1 MYILAEAGQ
10 GFPVAYLLAGLY
22 CRKGEIFVELV
33 VTRPTG
39 QTPGVTVTCNGQF
52 SHLFHLRL
60 ILPAEQDQQLPSPLT
75 DPIAYGQALY
85 RALFPAQSLARQCLE
100 AGPLRLLLVTSDG
113 ELDTIAW
120 EYLYGVYGPQTEETF
135 LVLACHVVRGLP
147 AELRQSPPR
156 PNDGL
161 HVVAVPAHPLSHDL
175 APLQIEGEWL
185 RLAEMFRE
193 LPFAIELERSQPPTL
208 DRLGLL
214 LAGKQ
219 HRVVHFMGHG
229 AQDPRTGAVLCFEH
243 ENGSLDAVTAR
254 EFLHSVRQ
262 GVFLVT
268 LNACSS
274 AAPGETL
281 LSNLAAALIQ
291 QHIPY
296 ALGMRFRLPDQDALT
311 LSRAFYGYLARGCPV
326 EEATSQARLAL
337 SRGQQSWTIG
347 VPVLY
352 TSLAQPA
359 PGFALSRGNPTIT
372 AAAPSPAL
380 YALPAAAG
388 GFQGRID
395 ELHLLGTALTGPQR
409 TPLLTIHG
417 GGGQGKTALAREAIA
432 RFAYAW
438 PGGVWALSF
447 HSLPTLEL
455 VLTELARFLH
465 ITIQPHATDAENMQ
479 EVHARLEEQRTFLVL
494 DNLETLLDALA
505 NNQPEARALVH
516 FFQQLPGPRISV
528 LTTSRIQPGWAGEVT
543 LELDGL
549 LPQEGATLLRLCAP
563 QRREE
568 IELPLARKL
577 SQQVEGNPLSLR
589 LLGSAF
595 NSCALSFTSFLEHY
609 EELLLQ
615 AENHALAPDHR
626 HRSLVASVA
635 TSCGFLSLAQRHL
648 LGQLRVFHAPFSPE
662 MVAHLLL
669 PPPGGAQTPPTG
681 AEADTHSTLADHL
694 HTLWQHGLLG
704 RQTPALREGT
714 LLLYHLSPVIRPLLR
729 IIPSSREQDENLRLC
744 FGRVCSWLLTW
755 LDQELDYGSVAA
767 FLVLQVYDDLERG
780 STCVSP
786 SEQGFYALLW
796 GRILWRIGERRR
808 AFQFT
813 EQALESGEHTRRT
826 LAGLALN
833 SLGHMYWS
841 IGKPEEAF
849 QCYERALPILREV
862 SPHAAEVAALSG
874 PAAVHQ
880 VTGRP
885 EEALRLYEQALP
897 ILRERGDRG
906 GEATILNNQAVI
918 YQTTGKPEAALRL
931 YAQVL
936 PILQARG
943 DRAGEG
949 VTLNNLAGLYNG
961 IGRTE
966 EALRLYE
973 QALPILREVGDRA
986 GEAAC
991 LSGLGLVA
999 QHTRN
1004 LQEAQRLYEQ
1014 ALLLLREVDDRAG
1027 EATMLNNLACVHEE
1041 SGRPAE
1047 ARRLFNQAL
1056 PIMQAVGNRAGEAHT
1071 LHGLGR
1077 SARAADKPAEAQRL
1091 FEQALQLR
1099 RETGDRAGEAATLHH
1114 LAGVFT
1120 ATGDVEEALRLY
1132 EQALSI
1138 RREVGD
1144 RAGEATT
1151 LADIALIYHAR
1162 GQDAQALQVCT
1173 DAARLRHEIHDA
1185 AGEAATL
1192 FGTGH
1197 LLQELQ
1203 RYTEAHAVFE
1213 QALALEQQCGNP
1225 AGEIAVLV
1233 SVALLSYQHMQRIP
1247 AALSA
1252 AAQALTRLAETGL
1265 ARDACGHTHADLAQ
1279 LVQTIQAGAP
1289 ISAAEHTT
1297 PGFSP
1302 EQVREIILRT
1312 MAAEMDTWDG
1322 AAQWR
1327 ESVARSIAHLQQ
1339 AHKTDSQHEIDLLS
1353 ATLALLAGQQP
1364 PVLPAHHPYAQA
1376 LATIQQGIAAR
1387 RTLAHLNLPEN
1398 VRHAIQQLVAAPDE
1412 GSIRTV
1418 LERYQ
1423 AALFVPGA
1431 ETWFLNRIALTS
1443 IVGEEQEVM
1452 LLAGL
1457 LELLRRCKIEGS
1469 AAACAS
1475 LHAPGQRQESERSA
1489 CADLIAPSIAALRGS
1504 PQEKM
1509 ACAHT
1514 LSARADRTTDAGYR
1528 ALLQGIQLALFG
1540 GDLATLAQDLPEP
1553 YSQVWEA
1560 IVAGLEKEQGTET

>member
-1 MYILAEAGQ
+1 M
-10 GFPVAYLLAGLY
+10 
-22 CRKGEIFVELV
+22 ELV
-33 VTRPTG
+33 VTRPSG

-60 ILPAEQDQQLPSPLT
+60 ILPSEHDQPLPPPLA
-75 DPIAYGQALY
+75 DPIAYGKALY
-85 RALFPAQSLARQCLE
+85 RALFPAQSLARQCL
-100 AGPLRLLLVTSDG
+100 ANGPLRLLLVTADS
-113 ELDTIAW
+113 ELDAIAW
-120 EYLYGVYGPQTEETF
+120 EYLYGAYGPQAEETF

-147 AELRQSPPR
+147 AELRQPPPGR
-156 PNDGL
+156 HNGL
-161 HVVAVPAHPLSHDL
+161 HVLAVPSHPLSHDL
-175 APLQIEGEWL
+175 APLHIESEWI
-185 RLAEMFRE
+185 RLTEIVRE
-193 LPFAIELERSQPPTL
+193 LPFAIELERAQPPTL

-219 HRVVHFMGHG
+219 QRIVHFMGHG

-254 EFLHSVRQ
+254 EFLRSVRQ

-281 LSNLAAALIQ
+281 LSNLAAALVQ
-291 QHIPY
+291 QCVPY
-296 ALGMRFRLPDQDALT
+296 ALGMRFRLLDQDALT
-311 LSRAFYGYLARGCPV
+311 LSRAFYGYLARSCPV
-326 EEATSQARLAL
+326 EEATYQARLAL
-337 SRGQQSWTIG
+337 SRGQQRWMIG

-359 PGFALSRGNPTIT
+359 PGFALSRGTPTIS

-380 YALPAAAG
+380 YALPAVAG

-395 ELHLLGTALTGPQR
+395 ELQALGSALTGPQR

-417 GGGQGKTALAREAIA
+417 GGGQGKTALAREVIA

-465 ITIQPHATDAENMQ
+465 LTIQPHATDAETMQ
-479 EVHARLEEQRTFLVL
+479 KVHARLEEQRTLLVL

-505 NNQPEARALVH
+505 NNQPEARALAH

-528 LTTSRIQPGWAGEVT
+528 LTTSRIQLAWAGEVT

-549 LPQEGATLLRLCAP
+549 LPQEGAALLRLCAP

-577 SQQVEGNPLSLR
+577 SQQVDGNPLSLR

-595 NSCALSFTSFLEHY
+595 NACALSFAAFMEQY
-609 EELLLQ
+609 EEHLIQ

-626 HRSLVASVA
+626 HRSLVASIE
-635 TSCGFLSLAQRHL
+635 TSCRFLSVAQRRL
-648 LGQLRVFHAPFSPE
+648 LGQLQVFHAPFSSE
-662 MVAHLLL
+662 MVAHLLR
-669 PPPGGAQTPPTG
+669 PASDGAQTPPTG
-681 AEADTHSTLADHL
+681 AAADTHSALADQL
-694 HTLWQHGLLG
+694 HALWQHGLLG
-704 RQTPALREGT
+704 RHTPVLREGT

-729 IIPSSREQDENLRLC
+729 VIPSTREQDEDLRLR
-744 FGRVCSWLLTW
+744 FGKVCSWLLTW
-755 LDQELDYGSVAA
+755 LDQELDCGSVAA

-780 STCVSP
+780 SECVSP
-786 SEQGFYALLW
+786 SERGFYALLW

-826 LAGLALN
+826 LTGLALN
-833 SLGHMYWS
+833 SLAHMYWS

-862 SPHAAEVAALSG
+862 DPHSAEVAALSG
-874 PAAVHQ
+874 PAAIHQ

-885 EEALRLYEQALP
+885 EEAARLYEQALP
-897 ILRERGDRG
+897 ILRERGDRA
-906 GEATILNNQAVI
+906 GEATILNNLAVM

-936 PILQARG
+936 PMLQARG

-966 EALRLYE
+966 EAQRLYE

-986 GEAAC
+986 GEAAS
-991 LSGLGLVA
+991 LSGLGLAA
-999 QHTRN
+999 QHKRH
-1004 LQEAQRLYEQ
+1004 LQDALRLYEQ
-1014 ALLLLREVDDRAG
+1014 ALLIMREIEDGAG
-1027 EATMLNNLACVHEE
+1027 EATMLNNLASVHEE
-1041 SGRPAE
+1041 SGQRAE
-1047 ARRLFNQAL
+1047 ARQRFNQAL
-1056 PIMQAVGNRAGEAHT
+1056 PMMQAVGNRAGEAHT

-1077 SARAADKPAEAQRL
+1077 IARASDELAEAQRL

-1099 RETGDRAGEAATLHH
+1099 RETGDRAGEATTLHH
-1114 LAGVFT
+1114 LASVYT
-1120 ATGDVEEALRLY
+1120 ETGDGECALRLY
-1132 EQALSI
+1132 EQALVI

-1144 RAGEATT
+1144 RSGEATT
-1151 LADIALIYHAR
+1151 LADLALISRAR
-1162 GQDAQALQVCT
+1162 GQHAQALQLCK
-1173 DAARLRHEIHDA
+1173 DAAHIRHELQDY

-1192 FGTGH
+1192 FGAGH

-1203 RYTEAHAVFE
+1203 QYTEAYTVFE
-1213 QALALEQQCGNP
+1213 QALALEQQCGHP
-1225 AGEIAVLV
+1225 GGEVAVLV
-1233 SVALLSYQHMQRIP
+1233 SIALLCYQQMQRLP
-1247 AALSA
+1247 EALA
-1252 AAQALTRLAETGL
+1252 AAEQALARFTEAGL
-1265 ARDACGHTHADLAQ
+1265 AHDVCGHTRAGLVQ
-1279 LVQTIQAGAP
+1279 LVKTIHMGAP
-1289 ISAAEHTT
+1289 INAAEQTT
-1297 PGFSP
+1297 SGFSP
-1302 EQVREIILRT
+1302 EQVHALILHT
-1312 MAAEMDTWDG
+1312 MAAEMGRWDG

-1327 ESVARSIAHLQQ
+1327 ESIAGSIIELQHAH
-1339 AHKTDSQHEIDLLS
+1339 TDSQHEIDLLS
-1353 ATLALLAGQQP
+1353 AILALLAGQQP
-1364 PVLPAHHPYAQA
+1364 ALPAQHPYAQA

-1387 RTLAHLNLPEN
+1387 RTLAHLNLAES
-1398 VRHAIQQLVAAPDE
+1398 VRHAIQQLVAAQDE
-1412 GSIRTV
+1412 ESRQAV
-1418 LERYQ
+1418 LQLYR
-1423 AALFVPGA
+1423 ADLFLPVV
-1431 ETWFLNRIALTS
+1431 ETWFLNRIALTG
-1443 IVGEEQEVM
+1443 IAGEEQEVM

-1457 LELLRRCKIEGS
+1457 LEILRRCKAEGI
-1469 AAACAS
+1469 AATVAD
-1475 LHAPGQRQESERSA
+1475 LHTPGQHQECSA
-1489 CADLIAPSIAALRGS
+1489 YADLIAQSITALRGS
-1504 PQEKM
+1504 PREKM
-1509 ACAHT
+1509 ACAQT
-1514 LSARADRTTDAGYR
+1514 LSAQAARTTDDGYH
-1528 ALLQGIQLALFG
+1528 ALLQVLQLALFG
-1540 GDLATLAQDLPEP
+1540 DDLATLGQHLFEP
-1553 YSQVWEA
+1553 YRRVWET
-1560 IVAGLEKEQGTET
+1560 IVAGLDTEQGTQP